1 MTESKEKEVV
11 KPYLLQ
17 SIHKDIDNYCYKTGN
32 YPEKIVVTQAAFARL
47 QYEVFSN
54 KYDFYSALTTN
65 EPARCELFGISCD
78 IIVSNE
84 VYYMIGNPIKPKIES
99 TD

>member
-17 SIHKDIDNYCYKTGN
+17 SIREDIDNYCYKTGN

-47 QYEVFSN
+47 RYEVYSN
-54 KYDFYSALTTN
+54 RYDFYRTLTAN
-65 EPARCELFGISCD
+65 EHARCKLFDISCD

-84 VYYMIGNPIKPKIES
+84 IYYMIGNPIKPKIES

>member
-11 KPYLLQ
+11 NPYLLQ
-17 SIHKDIDNYCYKTGN
+17 SIREDIDNYCYKTGN
-32 YPEKIVVTQAAFARL
+32 YPEKIVVTQAAFCRL

-54 KYDFYSALTTN
+54 RLDFYRTLTAN
-65 EPARCELFGISCD
+65 EHARCKLFGISCD
-78 IIVSNE
+78 IIVSSE
-84 VYYMIGNPIKPKIES
+84 VYYMIGNPIKPRIKP